1 MNGETAEHSLCGW
14 DGYEEEMMWQMSG
27 ENGEDEQ
34 PGKAGKEKHAL
45 PGFSHMAKIWK
56 HSHFFMY
63 F

>member
-1 MNGETAEHSLCGW
+1 MNGETAEHCLCGW
-14 DGYEEEMMWQMSG
+14 DGYEEETMWQMSG

-34 PGKAGKEKHAL
+34 PGKAGKEKHTL
-45 PGFSHMAKIWK
+45 PGFSPMAKIWK

>member
-34 PGKAGKEKHAL
+34 PGKAGKEKHTL
-45 PGFSHMAKIWK
+45 PGSFHI
-56 HSHFFMY
+56 FLCTFEE
-63 F
+63 